1 LPRDPGQKIKVAML
15 TITKELRFDAAHRLY
30 LPDLSETRNREI
42 FGKCCQFHGHTYR
55 LRVTVAGPVQ
65 STGMILNYTEL
76 KGIVKDRILS
86 RYDHADLNTLDE
98 YRDMPPTAENMALFI
113 FKELKPWL
121 KSCGVDLKKITLY
134 ETPDSWAQVSDDD

>member
-1 LPRDPGQKIKVAML
+1 ML

-30 LPDLSETRNREI
+30 LPLLSEKENRKL

-65 STGMILNYTEL
+65 STGMILNFTDL
-76 KGIVKDRILS
+76 KKIIKDRILS

-98 YRDMPPTAENMALFI
+98 YRDIPPTAENMAKFI
-113 FKELKPWL
+113 FRELWPCL
-121 KSCGVDLKKITLY
+121 NSRGVDLKKITLY
-134 ETPDSWAQVSDDD
+134 ETPDSWAEVSDDH